1 MQEQRGRNARFL
13 EKVTGARTSDTDAL
27 RQEVVGSWA
36 LKPVSKRVGLGTYL
50 GQLAERRHFIWADSR
65 TRAFSGNR
73 NMILRMSHRLP
84 RIMSRAFSGNRN
96 MILGNLWL
104 ILLPVL
110 DGLAYFLI
118 FGVLLQLSRGM
129 ENYVAFLL
137 IGIFMFQFTIRSLNN
152 GATAITGSRNV
163 IRAFT
168 FPRASLPI
176 AIVVREAISMVP
188 VIVTMSVL
196 ILVLPPRTDVTWHWV
211 LFPAIFL
218 LQGVFNLGIAF
229 FAARA
234 TAHIPDLRHLFSVF
248 GRFWRYGSA
257 VMFPFDRFV
266 GNNPQLMAVLEL
278 NPLFIII
285 DMYRSV
291 LLYGEV
297 PTLRS
302 WLLLTA
308 WAVGTLVLGFLYF
321 WRAEEQY
328 GRE

>member
-1 MQEQRGRNARFL
+1 MSPEGKWEQRGHNARFL
-13 EKVTGARTSDTDAL
+13 ESMTARSQGSDDNVL

-36 LKPVSKRVGLGTYL
+36 LRPVGKRLGLGTYVA
-50 GQLAERRHFIWADSR
+50 QLAERRHFIWADSR
-65 TRAFSGNR
+65 A
-73 NMILRMSHRLP
+73 
-84 RIMSRAFSGNRN
+84 RAFSGNRN

-129 ENYVAFLL
+129 ENYIAFLL

-152 GATAITGSRNV
+152 GATAITGARNM

-176 AIVVREAISMVP
+176 AIVVREAISMLP
-188 VIVTMSVL
+188 VVVMMAVL
-196 ILVLPPRTDVTWHWV
+196 ILVLPPHADVTWHWL

-218 LQGVFNLGIAF
+218 LQGLFNLGITF
-229 FAARA
+229 VAARA
-234 TAHIPDLRHLFSVF
+234 TARIPDLRHLISVF
-248 GRFWRYGSA
+248 ARFWRYGSA

-266 GNNPQLMAVLEL
+266 DNNPGLMSVLEL
-278 NPLFIII
+278 NPLFVII

-291 LLYGEV
+291 LLYGDV
-297 PTLRS
+297 PALHSWVVLSTWALATL
-302 WLLLTA
+302 
-308 WAVGTLVLGFLYF
+308 AVGFLFF
-321 WRAEEQY
+321 WSAEEKY

>member
-1 MQEQRGRNARFL
+1 MSREEAQKEPTLNARFL
-13 EKVTGARTSDTDAL
+13 EKVSAQKPDDEAL

-36 LKPVSKRVGLGTYL
+36 LQPVGKRVGLGTYL
-50 GQLAERRHFIWADSR
+50 GHLVERRHFIWADSR
-65 TRAFSGNR
+65 A
-73 NMILRMSHRLP
+73 
-84 RIMSRAFSGNRN
+84 RAFSGNRN

-110 DGLAYFLI
+110 DGLAYFVI
-118 FGVLLQLSRGM
+118 FGLLLNLSRGM
-129 ENYVAFLL
+129 DNYIAFLL

-152 GATAITGSRNV
+152 GATAITGARNM

-176 AIVVREAISMVP
+176 AIVTREAISMLP
-188 VIVTMSVL
+188 VVLTMAAL
-196 ILVLPPRTDVTWHWV
+196 ILTLPPRTDVTWHWL
-211 LFPAIFL
+211 LFPLIFA
-218 LQGVFNLGIAF
+218 LQGLFNLGIAF

-234 TAHIPDLRHLFSVF
+234 TARIPDLRHIISVF
-248 GRFWRYGSA
+248 ARFWRYGSA
-257 VMFPFDRFV
+257 VMFPFDRFAET
-266 GNNPQLMAVLEL
+266 NPQLFAVLEL

-291 LLYGEV
+291 LLEAEV
-297 PTLRS
+297 PALHVWLTLA
-302 WLLLTA
+302 A
-308 WAVGTLVLGFLYF
+308 WAFGALILGFIFF

>member
-50 GQLAERRHFIWADSR
+50 AQLAERRHFIWADSR
-65 TRAFSGNR
+65 T
-73 NMILRMSHRLP
+73 
-84 RIMSRAFSGNRN
+84 RAFSGNRN

-129 ENYVAFLL
+129 ENYIAFLL

-152 GATAITGSRNV
+152 GATAITGSRNM

-188 VIVTMSVL
+188 VIVTMAVL

>member
-1 MQEQRGRNARFL
+1 MRAEDLQEHGRNARFL
-13 EKVTGARTSDTDAL
+13 EKVTNSRQSDEVEDL

-36 LKPVSKRVGLGTYL
+36 LKPVGRRVGLLTYL
-50 GQLAERRHFIWADSR
+50 GQLIERRHFIWADSR
-65 TRAFSGNR
+65 A
-73 NMILRMSHRLP
+73 
-84 RIMSRAFSGNRN
+84 RAFSGNRN

-137 IGIFMFQFTIRSLNN
+137 IGIFMFQFTIRSLNS
-152 GATAITGSRNV
+152 GATAITGARNM

-176 AIVVREAISMVP
+176 AIVLREAISMLP
-188 VIVTMSVL
+188 VVVTMAVL
-196 ILVLPPRTDVTWHWV
+196 IIVLPPRTDVTWHWA
-211 LFPAIFL
+211 LFPAIFV
-218 LQGVFNLGIAF
+218 LQATFNLGITF

-234 TAHIPDLRHLFSVF
+234 TARIPDLRHLLSVF

-266 GNNPQLMAVLEL
+266 GDNPRLLAVLEL

-291 LLYGEV
+291 LLYGEA
-297 PTLRS
+297 PGLRS

-308 WAVGTLVLGFLYF
+308 WAIGTLLIGFLFF

-328 GRE
+328 GREG

>member
-1 MQEQRGRNARFL
+1 MTREGAHEKRGRNARFL
-13 EKVTGARTSDTDAL
+13 ERVTKQVSDDDTL

-36 LKPVSKRVGLGTYL
+36 LKPVGKRVGLMTYL
-50 GQLAERRHFIWADSR
+50 KQLADRRHFIWADSR
-65 TRAFSGNR
+65 A
-73 NMILRMSHRLP
+73 
-84 RIMSRAFSGNRN
+84 RAFSGNRN

-104 ILLPVL
+104 VLLPVL

-152 GATAITGSRNV
+152 GATAITGARNM

-176 AIVVREAISMVP
+176 AIVVREAISMLP
-188 VIVTMSVL
+188 VVVMMAVL
-196 ILVLPPRTDVTWHWV
+196 ILVLPPRTDITWHWL
-211 LFPAIFL
+211 LFPAIFF

-234 TAHIPDLRHLFSVF
+234 TARIPDLRHIFSVF
-248 GRFWRYGSA
+248 ARFWRYGSA

-266 GNNPQLMAVLEL
+266 DNNPQLLAILEL

-291 LLYGEV
+291 LLYGQV
-297 PTLRS
+297 PEFRS
-302 WLLLTA
+302 WLLLAA
-308 WAVGTLVLGFLYF
+308 WSVGALVLGFLFF

>member
-1 MQEQRGRNARFL
+1 MSADDNHDQRSRSARFL
-13 EKVTGARTSDTDAL
+13 EKVANGSANGDDTL

-36 LKPVSKRVGLGTYL
+36 LKSVGKRVGLVAYL
-50 GQLAERRHFIWADSR
+50 SQLAERRHFIWADSR

-73 NMILRMSHRLP
+73 NMIL
-84 RIMSRAFSGNRN
+84 
-96 MILGNLWL
+96 GNLWL
-104 ILLPVL
+104 ILLPIL

-152 GATAITGSRNV
+152 GATAITGARNM

-176 AIVVREAISMVP
+176 AIVLREAISMLP
-188 VIVTMSVL
+188 VVVTMAAL
-196 ILVLPPRTDVTWHWV
+196 ILLLPPRTDITWHWG
-211 LFPAIFL
+211 LFPAVFA

-229 FAARA
+229 LAARA
-234 TAHIPDLRHLFSVF
+234 TARIPDLRHLLSVV

-266 GNNPQLMAVLEL
+266 GENPRLLAVLEL

-285 DMYRSV
+285 DMYRS
-291 LLYGEV
+291 LLLEGEI
-297 PTLRS
+297 PELRS
-302 WLLLTA
+302 WLLLST
-308 WAVGTLVLGFLYF
+308 WAVGILLLGFLYF
-321 WRAEEQY
+321 WRAEEHY